1 MGTPFPYAL
10 NQSATGTSPVTGL
23 TKVDLERRFD
33 RNLSFL
39 SSMLSDLAGFSDFL
53 DVDDRNFA
61 FLSSILCDLGFFS
74 DLLVR
79 DDLDFFGDAVTA
91 PSLLPPPLLNN
102 DDDDDSAV
110 DSPASVV
117 VLVFRPDDRSNFSFL
132 LSTDRVLDGLRGDD
146 EANVADFLMIADLL
160 LSLGCFELRIRSFL
174 SSFDLDLDLRSCF
187 TASLDKISIA
197 AIIESLDVD
206 KLGRLRILVADVDVT
221 FDPVDSILRLL
232 VDVCAESSP
241 IDSSPPPD
249 PIERKL

>member
-1 MGTPFPYAL
+1 ML
-10 NQSATGTSPVTGL
+10 
-23 TKVDLERRFD
+23 RD
-33 RNLSFL
+33 R
-39 SSMLSDLAGFSDFL
+39 AGFSDFL
-53 DVDDRNFA
+53 DVDDRDFA

-79 DDLDFFGDAVTA
+79 DDLAFFGDAVTE
-91 PSLLPPPLLNN
+91 PSLLLPALSNN
-102 DDDDDSAV
+102 NDDDDSAV

-117 VLVFRPDDRSNFSFL
+117 VLVFLLEDRSNFSFL
-132 LSTDRVLDGLRGDD
+132 LSTDGVLDALREYDD
-146 EANVADFLMIADLL
+146 VDVPDFLIIADLL

-197 AIIESLDVD
+197 AMIESLVVG
-206 KLGRLRILVADVDVT
+206 KLGILRILVADVDVT
-221 FDPVDSILRLL
+221 FDPVDSMLRLL

-241 IDSSPPPD
+241 IDSSQPPD